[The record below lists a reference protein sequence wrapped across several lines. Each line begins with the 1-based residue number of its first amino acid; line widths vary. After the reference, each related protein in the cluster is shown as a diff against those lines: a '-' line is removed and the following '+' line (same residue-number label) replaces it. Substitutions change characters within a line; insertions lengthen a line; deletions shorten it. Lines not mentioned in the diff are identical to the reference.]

1 MNERQ
6 VPSSRALRQHKSHG
20 FPISKNILI
29 SLFSYFSIIMHFA
42 FAIQIVNELLEVKHS
57 CRIATLGHIPPSSS
71 LSRYWEI
78 KILDLLIDF
87 TVINSSQPE
96 VNREVKSN
104 TM

>member
-1 MNERQ
+1 M
-6 VPSSRALRQHKSHG
+6 
-20 FPISKNILI
+20 
-29 SLFSYFSIIMHFA
+29 SYLKLNTR
-42 FAIQIVNELLEVKHS
+42 VELQ
-57 CRIATLGHIPPSSS
+57 ALGHIPPSSS